1 MVTAPTQTMGPTR
14 LAVFDYDGT
23 ILSGQSGAL
32 FSRYLLSNGLVT
44 KRTAL
49 RLFWWGVRYKLH
61 LPFRQ
66 DEARELIFR
75 DLGAHGYDYATR
87 VMRDFSHEVLE
98 PRERA
103 AAKAEIRR
111 RADEGCATVLVS
123 ATFFEIA
130 RLAAERLGIDGVAA
144 TCMERDAD
152 GAYTGKVEGEVVAGA
167 GKVRAVV
174 AWAEERFGHDW
185 SIAYA
190 YGDHFTDEPLLEL
203 ADTPYAVCP
212 GTTLSRIAKRRGW
225 QSLNW
230 R

>member
-1 MVTAPTQTMGPTR
+1 MVTAPTQTMVPAR

-23 ILSGQSGAL
+23 ILSGQSGSL

-75 DLGAHGYDYATR
+75 DLGAHGYDYA
-87 VMRDFSHEVLE
+87 
-98 PRERA
+98 
-103 AAKAEIRR
+103 EILR
-111 RADEGCATVLVS
+111 RADEGCTTVLVS

-144 TCMERDAD
+144 TRMERDAN
-152 GAYTGKVEGEVVAGA
+152 GAYTGKVDGEVVAGE

-185 SIAYA
+185 SIVYA
-190 YGDHFTDEPLLEL
+190 YGDHFTDEPLLER

-212 GTTLSRIAKRRGW
+212 GTTLSRIAKKRGW